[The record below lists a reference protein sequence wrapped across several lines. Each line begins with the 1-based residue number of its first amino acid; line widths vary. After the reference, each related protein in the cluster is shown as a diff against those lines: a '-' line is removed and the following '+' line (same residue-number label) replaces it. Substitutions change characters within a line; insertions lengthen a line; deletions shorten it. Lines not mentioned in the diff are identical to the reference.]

1 MYNPDSERDIKK
13 LRVAMSW
20 SRKGLRPFQTRFV
33 DLWRHYAA
41 KQHDEDD
48 FDRLLPINMI
58 RMAIDTYSRK
68 LASNNPSVLVGTH
81 APGLK
86 PKAYE
91 LQLAVDHL
99 LKEIKFNRSLRK
111 CVKSALVMMGIMK
124 VGLTDAPMGES
135 LSIYHDS
142 GQAFADNVL
151 FGNWVHDMNAR
162 DIEEWEFCGDKYRV
176 PFEDVKNNPAFMNT
190 EHLQPSDRTVYSN
203 GDEYA
208 TDETRIETITQ
219 GAGDLN
225 GEEYVDHIELWD
237 IWLPRENLIVTLPS
251 VGDKPLMIREWDG
264 PERGPYHILSFGEI
278 PGNVIPTGAVASM
291 FDIHDLLNRLMV
303 KVGDQA
309 ERQKTLYFASQA
321 ATADGSAMA
330 KINASDGDVIG
341 TSNPADVKE
350 MRSGGVDQQLLA
362 TVGWLRNLSS
372 YVGGNL
378 DVLAGTSSQA
388 DTATQEKLLNENSS
402 GMMSDFQQTVESFVG
417 EVVTDLAWYTYT
429 NPELE
434 IPLLKTTPSGNFPQ
448 QKMWGPKDREA
459 NFFEYSFTITPYSTA
474 SKSPQDKVQVLSAFV
489 RQEVLP
495 MEQAGMNAKAGVQF
509 DVKEY
514 YRTMANLLD
523 APELNTFLRVNGAAM
538 PSEPPGLEQQGGG
551 MPASTTRNYVRESR
565 SGNNGQAGAD
575 QAMMGS
581 AMGASMPQGVNPS
594 MMPQGAA

>member
-1 MYNPDSERDIKK
+1 MYNPESERDLKK
-13 LRVAMSW
+13 LRTALSW

-48 FDRLLPINMI
+48 FERLLPINMI

-68 LASNNPSVLVGTH
+68 LSSSNPSVLVSTTT
-81 APGLK
+81 PGLK

-91 LQLAVDHL
+91 LQLAVDHVL
-99 LKEIKFNRSLRK
+99 REIKFQRSLRK

-142 GQAFADNVL
+142 GQPFSDNVL
-151 FGNWVHDMNAR
+151 FGNWVHDFNAR
-162 DIEEWEFCGDKYRV
+162 DMDEWEFCGDKYRV
-176 PFEDVKNNPAFMNT
+176 PLDDVKNNPAFMNT
-190 EHLQPSDRTVYSN
+190 ENLQPSDRTIFN
-203 GDEYA
+203 DGDEYS

-219 GAGDLN
+219 GFGDLN
-225 GEEYVDHIELWD
+225 GEEYIDHVELWD

-278 PGNVIPTGAVASM
+278 PGNVIPTGAVAPM

-309 ERQKTLYFASQA
+309 ERQKTIYFATQA
-321 ATADGSAMA
+321 SAADGSAA
-330 KINASDGDVIG
+330 TKINSEDGDVIS
-341 TSNPADVKE
+341 TNNTNDVRE

-388 DTATQEKLLNENSS
+388 DTATQEKLLVQQSS
-402 GMMSDFQQTVESFVG
+402 GMMDDFRQTVETFVG
-417 EVVTDLAWYTYT
+417 EVVTDIAWYTYT

-434 IPLLKTTPSGNFPQ
+434 IPILKSTPRGSFAMP
-448 QKMWGPKDREA
+448 KMWGPEDREA
-459 NFFEYSFTITPYSTA
+459 NFFEYAFKITPYSTSA
-474 SKSPQDKVQVLSAFV
+474 KSPQDKVQVLSAFV

-495 MEQAGMNAKAGVQF
+495 MEQAGMNARAGVQF
-509 DVKEY
+509 DVPEY

-523 APELNTFLRVNGAAM
+523 APELNSFLKINGGQL
-538 PSEPPGLEQQGGG
+538 PSAPVGLESTGIPSG
-551 MPASTTRNYVRESR
+551 MPAETTRNYVRESR
-565 SGNNGQAGAD
+565 GGNSGQAAID
-575 QAMMGS
+575 RDMMSG
-581 AMGASMPQGVNPS
+581 AMGASMPQGLNPS
-594 MMPQGAA
+594 PQGAA